1 MTLIKAT
8 LQEER
13 LCTWYG
19 DINEDIKQ
27 ALCNR
32 PTWEISFIH
41 REGNG
46 VAHSL
51 AKLGYTF
58 TSGQAVRRT
67 ILLLFPNL

>member
-19 DINEDIKQ
+19 DIIEDIKQ

-32 PTWEISFIH
+32 PTGEISFIH
-41 REGNG
+41 REGNR
-46 VAHSL
+46 VVHSL
-51 AKLGYTF
+51 AKLGHTF
-58 TSGQAVRRT
+58 TSEQAVRRT
-67 ILLLFPNL
+67 ILVLFSNL